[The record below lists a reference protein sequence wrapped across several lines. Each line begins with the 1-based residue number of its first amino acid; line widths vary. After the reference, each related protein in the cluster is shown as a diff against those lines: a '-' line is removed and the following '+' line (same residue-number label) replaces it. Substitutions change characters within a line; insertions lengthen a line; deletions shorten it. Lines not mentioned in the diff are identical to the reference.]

1 MKKKANKLQF
11 YLQYIWKK
19 RISKIASVDIVTP
32 KELPISVPIL
42 SFWTYL
48 RTAVKTSAP
57 LSTLSMIVITIL
69 MAACSIGQ
77 SYILGVVTEQALA
90 NKQQYVITLLIVLMS
105 FWLAAPLFQSLN
117 SLARL
122 YTSQNLRIAVTDHL
136 TARIMYARNEQISQ
150 NAVGNLVER
159 IELAS
164 FTLPA
169 VVTISIDTIIKL
181 ITISLLTSIVLMN
194 VSLTLGLVSSIWM
207 LSAILLSCF
216 LAYSGM
222 NVVEDASDAH
232 AKVIANLTE
241 IITNIPLI
249 KSFSAQ
255 IFEREYFNKF
265 LSTDLYTSRLTRS
278 YWFFVLIIESMYK
291 WFFGVFIITY
301 TIIQYASGNLML
313 SQVVMIFSLLIAL
326 SWHFESVAFHFV
338 ELFDSLGVL
347 KASLRELSKF
357 SIDNFVSSKEIIL
370 PTLGKIVFRNVSA
383 KYGDISLFKDLNFA
397 IEAYSKVGIVGPS
410 GAGKSTLLSILKG
423 ELHIDSGT
431 VEIHGC
437 DLEKIS
443 PYYLTHLSSESTQSA
458 LMFNRS
464 IRDNLKYG
472 NSSVSDDEIKK
483 ALLYAQASKLVQNL
497 PHELNT
503 VIGERGSAL
512 STGERQRLSIARAF
526 LKNATLL
533 MLDEATSNIDS
544 ISESKIINYVLENM
558 PRTTVLVITHRVSTL
573 MKFDKIILMKDG
585 HIDDIG
591 TPQDLIERSHLFRDL
606 MKNADQYKFDLNNSD
621 VC

>member
-278 YWFFVLIIESMYK
+278 YWFFVLIIESIYK

-443 PYYLTHLSSESTQSA
+443 PHYLTHLSSESTQSA